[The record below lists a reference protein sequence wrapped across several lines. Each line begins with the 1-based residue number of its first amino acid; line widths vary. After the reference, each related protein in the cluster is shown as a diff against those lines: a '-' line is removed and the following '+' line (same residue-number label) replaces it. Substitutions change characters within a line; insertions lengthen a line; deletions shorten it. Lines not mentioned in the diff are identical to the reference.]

1 MTMRNRVGGPLHPS
15 ETVGRVRPKKSESRR
30 QSERESVRTSPSY
43 YRDVQ
48 DEREAQVRAARES
61 RARAARESRAR
72 AARGAERESVRT
84 SPSYY
89 RDIQDEREAQ
99 VRAARESRARAARE
113 SERESVRTS
122 PSYYQAR
129 AARESQ
135 ARAARGAERESER
148 TSPSYSGDIQDE
160 REAQVLAARESQ
172 ARAARGAERESERT
186 SPSYSGDI
194 QDEREAQVRAARES
208 RARAAR
214 ESERESVRTSPS
226 YYQARAARESQ
237 ARAAREVER
246 ESERTS
252 PSYSGDIQDE
262 REAQNDPLPADVV
275 IVDREGTPLGGAE
288 ADLGVGDEYQTDKRV
303 TQDFGDR
310 TTGDRTV
317 DTDGVETSEFG
328 DLQTGEGELWT
339 GGGEL
344 WTPPSTAQTT
354 TPSDIMDDNLAADLG
369 VGDEYQTDKRVTQDF
384 GDRTTADRTV
394 DTDGVE
400 TSELG
405 DLQIG
410 WGELSMP
417 PSPVQTTTPY
427 DLPNENLILPTDL
440 EAGKA
445 LRDQLQAETE
455 RQMVLS
461 PSAEE
466 LEKAREEAAKALRD
480 QLQAETERQMVL
492 PPTAED
498 LERAREEREAEL
510 RADQDIL
517 ERKVA
522 PVPDADRL
530 ADLSAAQSDF
540 VIYEHEGRNLL
551 IPKAVAEDFE
561 FQQKAYAEEVANIQA
576 LKSTPSYWATKLQ
589 IRDGPTLDP
598 NSYIDVTDLNADERF
613 ATTRALDLHLQEQA
627 KFAEDVGKVYL
638 KGLNQASF
646 SHNRPVR
653 TKLRQSFDKDFRSQ
667 LSEDEN
673 KQLDAYLEAAQ
684 EQQSKKTIQE
694 MKTLAGFIPG
704 VGLILAAR
712 DAADPT
718 GPGGRWRT
726 PDENKQLALELGFSA
741 LDVLPFG
748 AAVGAASDAVR
759 TGVRVAAPTE
769 ITTFGKT
776 IPTGGGYVSGAWGSS
791 KTIRIPKNIDNALEQ
806 QYNVNLAL
814 GQGREA
820 VIDMGDQGL
829 YSVKPSPVQK
839 ALAAQNPDQL
849 IMTHAGDAGFFEAGR
864 IAPRLK
870 GGDPRFKD
878 DVENRTYFAP
888 EPPVEF
894 MNQSAFGAKP
904 TKPGVVVTPTDL
916 SKGPQ
921 LVFPSAKQG
930 PTDPNIIRMYQE
942 DIGVLGHR
950 IEPSADE
957 VQMLT
962 ELGATKQQAY
972 EMASRP
978 HIEGAFD
985 RPGKQWARAYEVE
998 DTLPT
1003 SVGHSEFVGVLPELR
1018 PGPFIEGGGRIY
1030 APEGFRFESY
1040 GDRFRTNVGALRAQ
1054 IKDTLTKPKA
1064 IRDNPLQ
1071 RYEGPD
1077 LRGHETADIGDLGD
1091 NLDARLRPTDP
1102 ADVGTAQLVSK
1113 ELSTLTPEQQRL
1125 IELGRKPTDEL
1136 AGSRYSDDP
1145 IAQSILERR
1154 REYDQ
1159 ALAAERAGVTPATP
1173 DDADDVLGLQ
1183 RQGQLPDTPTP
1194 VVDDLI
1200 DDLGDATPTAPRDA
1214 QGPVSVYDDDF
1225 AIRQKQT
1232 QEFDGAPGVDDL
1244 IDDLDDAT
1252 PTAPR
1257 DAQGPV
1263 SAYDDDFAIRQKQT
1277 QEFDGA
1283 QGVDDLAGD
1292 RRLDLTPDERV
1303 RFESSGRA
1311 GQPWRLLDSD
1321 DTRRDSLIDVGDGD
1335 RSVLDGDG
1343 DRSVLDG
1350 DGDRSVLD
1358 GDGDRSVLDGDGD
1371 RSVLDGDGD
1380 RSVLDGDGDRS
1391 VLDGDGDRSV
1401 LDGDGDRSVLDGDGD
1416 RSVLDGDGDRSVLDG
1431 DGDRSVL
1438 DGDGDRSVLD
1448 GDGDRPII
1456 NGGGDRP
1463 IINGGGDRPIINGG
1477 GDRPIINGGGD
1488 RPIINGGGDRPIIN
1502 GGGDRPTLDVDRPTL
1517 DVDRPTLDVDRP
1529 TLEGDGGR
1537 RIPEGDGDRPVLDG
1551 GGDRPVPDGG
1561 GDTTT
1566 PDRTTPEPTR
1576 DIPDRVTPGLRIDDI
1591 PDRRDSRERAD
1602 GTGRVRPRHR
1612 PRPPSDESPTEGPT
1626 PAPRPPGSFPRTIA
1640 HDERVMYSYNPE
1652 SDEYSARII
1661 ESSEPVVT
1669 AWDDSPPV
1677 REERP
1682 VGTYD
1687 VTPDNDGTA
1696 ATNVGRV
1703 TIPDDIK
1710 AQLQSEAEQRG
1721 EPVSTVTT
1729 LRYEHDLD
1737 SRDTTTRAA
1746 NAERDGQSQDTR
1758 SIAERVEGAQPKM
1771 ARAQLLRERRHAQQG
1786 GELSPAYQRLLKQVN
1801 AQAEGKRG
1809 STGGNRRRSSSR
1821 AGERRP
1827 SSYRLP
1833 EIVIVQEGGRGP
1845 RIGGL

>member
-1 MTMRNRVGGPLHPS
+1 MEAGKALRDQQQEAT
-15 ETVGRVRPKKSESRR
+15 ES
-30 QSERESVRTSPSY
+30 
-43 YRDVQ
+43 
-48 DEREAQVRAARES
+48 
-61 RARAARESRAR
+61 
-72 AARGAERESVRT
+72 
-84 SPSYY
+84 
-89 RDIQDEREAQ
+89 
-99 VRAARESRARAARE
+99 
-113 SERESVRTS
+113 
-122 PSYYQAR
+122 
-129 AARESQ
+129 
-135 ARAARGAERESER
+135 
-148 TSPSYSGDIQDE
+148 
-160 REAQVLAARESQ
+160 
-172 ARAARGAERESERT
+172 
-186 SPSYSGDI
+186 
-194 QDEREAQVRAARES
+194 
-208 RARAAR
+208 
-214 ESERESVRTSPS
+214 
-226 YYQARAARESQ
+226 
-237 ARAAREVER
+237 
-246 ESERTS
+246 
-252 PSYSGDIQDE
+252 
-262 REAQNDPLPADVV
+262 
-275 IVDREGTPLGGAE
+275 
-288 ADLGVGDEYQTDKRV
+288 
-303 TQDFGDR
+303 
-310 TTGDRTV
+310 
-317 DTDGVETSEFG
+317 
-328 DLQTGEGELWT
+328 
-339 GGGEL
+339 
-344 WTPPSTAQTT
+344 
-354 TPSDIMDDNLAADLG
+354 
-369 VGDEYQTDKRVTQDF
+369 
-384 GDRTTADRTV
+384 
-394 DTDGVE
+394 
-400 TSELG
+400 
-405 DLQIG
+405 
-410 WGELSMP
+410 
-417 PSPVQTTTPY
+417 
-427 DLPNENLILPTDL
+427 LILPTDL

-445 LRDQLQAETE
+445 LRDQQQAATE

-461 PSAEE
+461 PS
-466 LEKAREEAAKALRD
+466 
-480 QLQAETERQMVL
+480 
-492 PPTAED
+492 AED

-510 RADQDIL
+510 RAAQNIV

-522 PVPDADRL
+522 PRPDADRL

-540 VIYEHEGRNLL
+540 EIWEHEGRKLL

-561 FQQKAYAEEVANIQA
+561 FQQKAYAEEVAYIQE
-576 LKSTPSYWATKLQ
+576 LKSTPWFNPEYGLHKASIPRVSEA
-589 IRDGPTLDP
+589 PTLDP

-646 SHNRPVR
+646 SRNAA
-653 TKLRQSFDKDFRSQ
+653 TLKKLQQSFDKNFRSQ

-684 EQQSKKTIQE
+684 EHRSTKKTQE
-694 MKTLAGFIPG
+694 MKTLASFVPG
-704 VGLILAAR
+704 VGLYLAR
-712 DAADPT
+712 KDAADPT

-726 PDENKQLALELGFSA
+726 PDENKQIALELGFSA
-741 LDVLPFG
+741 LDVVP
-748 AAVGAASDAVR
+748 VGAAAGAATDAVR
-759 TGVRVAAPTE
+759 TGVRVVAPTE
-769 ITTFGKT
+769 ITAFGKT
-776 IPTGGGYVSGAWGSS
+776 IPTGGGYVSGSWGSP
-791 KTIRIPKNIDNALEQ
+791 KTIRIPKNIPNALEQ
-806 QYNVNLAL
+806 QYNFNRAL
-814 GQGREA
+814 GQGKEA

-849 IMTHAGDAGFFEAGR
+849 LMTHAGDAGFFEAGR

-894 MNQSAFGAKP
+894 MKKSAFGAKP

-942 DIGVLGHR
+942 DVGLLGHR
-950 IEPSADE
+950 IGPSADE
-957 VQMLT
+957 VQLLT

-985 RPGKQWARAYEVE
+985 RPGKQWASAYEAE
-998 DTLPT
+998 DTLST

-1018 PGPFIEGGGRIY
+1018 PGPFIEDGGRIY

-1064 IRDNPLQ
+1064 VRENPLQ

-1077 LRGHETADIGDLGD
+1077 LRGQETSDLGDLGD

-1102 ADVGTAQLVSK
+1102 EDVGTAQLVSK

-1159 ALAAERAGVTPATP
+1159 ALAAERAGGVPATP
-1173 DDADDVLGLQ
+1173 D
-1183 RQGQLPDTPTP
+1183 
-1194 VVDDLI
+1194 
-1200 DDLGDATPTAPRDA
+1200 DATPTAPRDA

-1225 AIRQKQT
+1225 SIRQRQT
-1232 QEFDGAPGVDDL
+1232 QEFDGPQGVDDL

-1263 SAYDDDFAIRQKQT
+1263 SVHDDDFSIRQRQTQEFDGAQGVDDLIDDLDDATPTAPRDAQGPVSVYDDDFSIRQRQT

-1292 RRLDLTPDERV
+1292 RRPDLTPAERV
-1303 RFESSGRA
+1303 RFERSGRA

-1321 DTRRDSLIDVGDGD
+1321 DTRRDSLIDVGSERTSPSYYRDILAARAAQVLAARVVEPESIGTPSYYRDIQDEREAQVLAAREAQVRAANGDGDRPILDGDVDRSVLDGDGDRPILDGDVD

-1350 DGDRSVLD
+1350 DVDRSVID
-1358 GDGDRSVLDGDGD
+1358 GDGDRPI
-1371 RSVLDGDGD
+1371 
-1380 RSVLDGDGDRS
+1380 
-1391 VLDGDGDRSV
+1391 
-1401 LDGDGDRSVLDGDGD
+1401 
-1416 RSVLDGDGDRSVLDG
+1416 
-1431 DGDRSVL
+1431 
-1438 DGDGDRSVLD
+1438 LD
-1448 GDGDRPII
+1448 GDGDRPI
-1456 NGGGDRP
+1456 
-1463 IINGGGDRPIINGG
+1463 
-1477 GDRPIINGGGD
+1477 
-1488 RPIINGGGDRPIIN
+1488 
-1502 GGGDRPTLDVDRPTL
+1502 LD
-1517 DVDRPTLDVDRP
+1517 
-1529 TLEGDGGR
+1529 
-1537 RIPEGDGDRPVLDG
+1537 GDGDRPILDG
-1551 GGDRPVPDGG
+1551 DDRPTPDVGGRPTPDVGGRPTPDVGGRPTPDVGGRPTPDVGGRPTPDVGGRPTPDVGGRPTPDVGGRPTPDVGGRPTSDVGGRPIPDGG
-1561 GDTTT
+1561 GG
-1566 PDRTTPEPTR
+1566 P
-1576 DIPDRVTPGLRIDDI
+1576 IPDGGGRPI
-1591 PDRRDSRERAD
+1591 PDGGGRPIPDVGGRPIPDGGGGPIPDGGGGPIPDVGGRPIPDVGGRPIPDGGGRPIPDGGGERAD

-1669 AWDDSPPV
+1669 TWDDSPPA

-1682 VGTYD
+1682 VGTFD
-1687 VTPDNDGTA
+1687 VIPNNDGTE

-1721 EPVSTVTT
+1721 EPVSTITT

-1746 NAERDGQSQDTR
+1746 NAEREGQSHDTR

-1771 ARAQLLRERRHAQQG
+1771 ATAQLLRERRHAQQG

-1827 SSYRLP
+1827 SYRLP